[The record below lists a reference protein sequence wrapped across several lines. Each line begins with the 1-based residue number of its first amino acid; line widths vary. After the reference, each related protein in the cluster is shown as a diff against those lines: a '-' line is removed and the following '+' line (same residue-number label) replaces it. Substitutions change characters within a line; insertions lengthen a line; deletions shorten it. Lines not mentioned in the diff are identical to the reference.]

1 MAAGSHAEKG
11 IWALLVILA
20 RIIIKITIPKDGIL
34 PFLGLVNLQS
44 PAEISSEILIRMPT
58 SPTRLVRAVIIPA
71 LYDLLL

>member
-20 RIIIKITIPKDGIL
+20 RMIIKIMIPKDGIL